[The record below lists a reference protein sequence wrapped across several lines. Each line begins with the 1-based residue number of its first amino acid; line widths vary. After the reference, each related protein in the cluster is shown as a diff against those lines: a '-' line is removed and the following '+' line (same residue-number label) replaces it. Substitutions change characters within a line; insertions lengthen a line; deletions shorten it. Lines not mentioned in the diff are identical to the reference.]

1 MNHKS
6 IYIFTG
12 HFGSGKTEIAINYAR
27 FLKKQHEKVAIV
39 DLDIVN
45 PYFRTK
51 DLKEDIEKDGIKVV
65 ASAYANTNIDL
76 PSLPAEI
83 FGLFQDKQYHVVL
96 DVGGDDRGA
105 TALGRYKK
113 YLPLERYQMF
123 FVINTKRP
131 LSSTTEDIIE
141 IMYEVQTSARL
152 QVTGLINNT
161 NLANDTTVDMLL
173 KGQEM
178 IQEVSKHTNVP
189 IAYITGKQEV
199 IDKLPEN
206 LHKKAFPIQICLKVP
221 WSE

>member
-1 MNHKS
+1 MNDKN

-51 DLKEDIEKDGIKVV
+51 DLKEDLEKEGIKVV
-65 ASAYANTNIDL
+65 TSAYANTNIDL

-83 FGLFQDKQYHVVL
+83 FGLFQDKQYHIVL

-113 YLPLERYQMF
+113 YLPPERYQMF

-131 LSSTTEDIIE
+131 LSSTTEDIVE
-141 IMYEVQTSARL
+141 IMHEVQTSARL
-152 QVTGLINNT
+152 QATGLINNT

-178 IQEVSKHTNVP
+178 IQEVAAQTNVP
-189 IAYITGKQEV
+189 ITYITGKKEV
-199 IDKLPEN
+199 LDKLPED
-206 LHKKAFPIQICLKVP
+206 LQEKVFPIQLCLKVP